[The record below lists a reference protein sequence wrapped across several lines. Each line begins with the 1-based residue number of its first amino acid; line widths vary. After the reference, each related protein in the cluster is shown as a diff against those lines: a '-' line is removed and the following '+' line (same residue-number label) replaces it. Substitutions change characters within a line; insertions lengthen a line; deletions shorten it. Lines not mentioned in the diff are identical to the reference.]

1 MAEINVLNLNFN
13 NGINPFNKYMHIYI
27 YIYIELVV
35 FFNFI

>member
-27 YIYIELVV
+27 ELVV
-35 FFNFI
+35 FFLILFNR